1 MTEEMKAL
9 RDDIAF
15 MRALAEEGRQAP
27 LLGGSMLVSAG
38 AIYGTASVFQWAI
51 LAKVLSVPSVALLLV
66 WAIAVTLHI
75 IMIIVLKRGMSAKP
89 GAGSSGNRAMS
100 NAWMGVGWG
109 CFVIFFALAVA
120 SWKTRDV
127 NLINFSPSIVLALYG
142 TAWSVAAAMSRA
154 TWLKFVAVAS
164 FAGAVLMAGLMGST
178 WIWLAYAAG
187 LYLLALVPGLVLM
200 RQEPS
205 DIV

>member
-1 MTEEMKAL
+1 VTEEMKAI

-27 LLGGSMLVSAG
+27 LLGGSMLVGSG
-38 AIYGTASVFQWAI
+38 AIYGTASVIQWAI
-51 LAKVLSVPSVALLLV
+51 LSKILQVPPISLMIM
-66 WAIAVTLHI
+66 WTIAVVLHMV
-75 IMIIVLKRGMSAKP
+75 MIAVLKRGMAARP
-89 GAGSSGNRAMS
+89 GAGSSGNRAMR

-109 CFVIFFALAVA
+109 CFVIFFALGVA
-120 SWKTRDV
+120 SWKTRDI

-142 TAWSVAAAMSRA
+142 AAWSVAAAVSRA
-154 TWLKFVAVAS
+154 TWLKVVAVAS
-164 FAGAVLMAGLMGST
+164 FVGAVLMAVLMGSP
-178 WIWLAYAAG
+178 WIWLAYAAA
-187 LYLLALVPGLVLM
+187 LYLLAMVPGLVLM

>member
-1 MTEEMKAL
+1 MKAI

-27 LLGGSMLVSAG
+27 LLGGSMLVTAG
-38 AIYGTASVFQWAI
+38 AVYGTASLAQWAI
-51 LAKVLSVPSVALLLV
+51 LAKILRVPSVALMVV
-66 WAIAVTLHI
+66 WIIAFALHM
-75 IMIIVLKRGMSAKP
+75 IMINVLKHGMNTKP
-89 GAGSSGNRAMS
+89 GAGSSGNRAMR

-109 CFVIFFALAVA
+109 CFVIFLALGVA
-120 SWKTRDV
+120 SWKTRDI
-127 NLINFSPSIVLALYG
+127 NLINFSPSIVLSLYG
-142 TAWSVAAAMSRA
+142 AAWSVAAAMSRA

-164 FAGAVLMAGLMGST
+164 FIGAVVMAGLMGST
-178 WIWLAYAAG
+178 SIWLAYAAA
-187 LYLLALVPGLVLM
+187 LYLLVMVPGLVLS